1 MHTTEIIMGGLDL
14 EIKDIKGVY
23 GIIWLLDMLM
33 VTKFKTFDSN
43 KSIPEFRSCIF
54 VLIKL

>member
-43 KSIPEFRSCIF
+43 KSIP
-54 VLIKL
+54 